1 MTAADALAE
10 PVAPVPVPE
19 PPSRQLT
26 PAQWLRA
33 NLFSTPLNAV
43 LTVVSGTLLAY
54 ALFRLARWAFVT
66 SDWEIVR
73 ANLRLFMIGRYP
85 SDQLW
90 RPWASGYVVA
100 ATIGLAGGAL
110 ASVHPAPGRRRGR
123 RRRARR
129 PGPLGARAT
138 GCGRWPRLAVVTLS
152 MTRTVLP
159 TVLTVGLVATFV
171 VPGWSV
177 PGYRACAASPGRWRC
192 WASWSA
198 PGC

>member
-26 PAQWLRA
+26 PAQWVRA
-33 NLFSTPLNAV
+33 NLFSTRLNAL

-54 ALFRLARWAFVT
+54 GLFRLARWAFVT

-90 RPWASGYVVA
+90 RPWASGYVIA

-110 ASVHPAPGRRRGR
+110 LSATRPPAGDEAGADAPADRGPWGLVHRLW
-123 RRRARR
+123 
-129 PGPLGARAT
+129 PLGALAA
-138 GCGRWPRLAVVTLS
+138 RL
-152 MTRTVLP
+152 
-159 TVLTVGLVATFV
+159 
-171 VPGWSV
+171 
-177 PGYRACAASPGRWRC
+177 
-192 WASWSA
+192 
-198 PGC
+198 